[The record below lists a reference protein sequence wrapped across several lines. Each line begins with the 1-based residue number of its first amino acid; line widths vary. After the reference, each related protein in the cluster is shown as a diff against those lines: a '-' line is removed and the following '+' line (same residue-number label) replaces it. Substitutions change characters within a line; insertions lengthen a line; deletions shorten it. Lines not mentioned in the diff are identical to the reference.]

1 MKSGYSPMTGRTISA
16 LPEDANDPG
25 RPRGFAGGGV
35 PIGGGRCENPAKSR
49 TLPLTAQNHDRDSAG
64 MTYVYPVVSR
74 RAGGVSV
81 GVNLNPN
88 NACNWACVYCQVPD
102 LIRGAAP
109 PIDLAQLEA
118 ELRAM
123 LADIVHGDF
132 MRTRV
137 PEGARRLNDIALSG
151 NGEPTSARE
160 FPEVIEL
167 IGQVMADFGLAG
179 SGDPEKQAIKL
190 VLITNGSLADRPRV
204 QAGLE
209 KMAALNGEVWFKF
222 DRATAAGMRAVNQTR
237 IAPEK
242 QFERLAIAA
251 RLCPTWL
258 QTCVF
263 ALDGAP
269 PSADEQSAY
278 LDAVARLRREAVP
291 VRGVLL
297 YGLARPSMQPQAP
310 RLSALPAAWLEDFAA
325 SIRAAGLPAK
335 VSP

>member
-1 MKSGYSPMTGRTISA
+1 MAQAPTLT
-16 LPEDANDPG
+16 
-25 RPRGFAGGGV
+25 PR
-35 PIGGGRCENPAKSR
+35 
-49 TLPLTAQNHDRDSAG
+49 NHDRDSAG

-102 LIRGAAP
+102 LQRGTAP
-109 PIDLAQLEA
+109 DINLPQLEA

-123 LADIVHGDF
+123 LTDILHGDF
-132 MRTRV
+132 MQTRV

-151 NGEPTSARE
+151 NGEPTSAKA
-160 FPEVIEL
+160 FPQVIEL
-167 IGQVMADFGLAG
+167 IGRVMADFGLVG
-179 SGDPEKQAIKL
+179 KIKL
-190 VLITNGSLADRPRV
+190 VLITNGSRADRTRV
-204 QAGLE
+204 REGLE

-222 DRATAAGMRAVNQTR
+222 DSATAAGMRSINQTR

-242 QFERLAIAA
+242 QFERLAAAA

-269 PSADEQSAY
+269 PSDTEQAAY
-278 LDAVARLRREAVP
+278 LAAIERIRALRIPAK
-291 VRGVLL
+291 GVLL
-297 YGLARPSMQPQAP
+297 YGLARPSMQPQAS
-310 RLSALPAAWLEDFAA
+310 RLSALPIDWLEAFAGK
-325 SIRAAGLPAK
+325 IRAAGLPVK

>member
-1 MKSGYSPMTGRTISA
+1 MAQTA
-16 LPEDANDPG
+16 LT
-25 RPRGFAGGGV
+25 
-35 PIGGGRCENPAKSR
+35 PI
-49 TLPLTAQNHDRDSAG
+49 NHDRDSAG

-88 NACNWACVYCQVPD
+88 NACNWACVYCQVPG
-102 LIRGAAP
+102 LVRGTAP
-109 PIDLAQLEA
+109 DIDLTQLEA

-123 LADIVHGDF
+123 LMDILHGDF
-132 MRTRV
+132 MQMRV

-151 NGEPTSARE
+151 NGEPTSAKG
-160 FPEVIEL
+160 FPQVIEL
-167 IGQVMADFGLAG
+167 IGQVMADFGLVG
-179 SGDPEKQAIKL
+179 KIKL

-204 QAGLE
+204 QDGLR

-222 DRATAAGMRAVNQTR
+222 DSATASGMRSINQTR
-237 IAPEK
+237 ISPDK
-242 QFERLAIAA
+242 QFERLATAA

-269 PSADEQSAY
+269 PSDAEQSAY
-278 LDAVARLRREAVP
+278 LAAVSRIKQQQIP

-297 YGLARPSMQPQAP
+297 YGLARPSMQPQAS
-310 RLSALPAAWLEDFAA
+310 RLTALHAEWLEAFAEK
-325 SIRAAGLPAK
+325 IRAAGLPVK